1 MLKFVWGIV
10 NEKIESPKRK
20 TEKLEK
26 TSNEHVP
33 NDRFNQNINNA
44 DKKNN
49 IWKNITILI
58 KKSIQL

>member
-10 NEKIESPKRK
+10 NEKKDSSKRK

-26 TSNEHVP
+26 KSSERVNG
-33 NDRFNQNINNA
+33 DQFNQNMNDV

-49 IWKNITILI
+49 N
-58 KKSIQL
+58 

>member
-10 NEKIESPKRK
+10 NEKKESPKIK

-26 TSNEHVP
+26 KSSERVHG
-33 NDRFNQNINNA
+33 DQFNQNMNNV

-49 IWKNITILI
+49 NWKNIAIFI
-58 KKSIQL
+58 SKSIRL